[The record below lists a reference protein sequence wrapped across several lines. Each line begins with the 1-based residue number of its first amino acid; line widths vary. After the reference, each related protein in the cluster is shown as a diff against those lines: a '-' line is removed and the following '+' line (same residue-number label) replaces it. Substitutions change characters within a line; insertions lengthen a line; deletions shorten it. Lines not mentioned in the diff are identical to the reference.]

1 MHGKPQYFCFDIRA
15 VSIMMMRITK
25 SGAVLGGFLRFPE
38 TTQDFPSTMSAALF
52 SATTFHEAYT
62 AG

>member
-1 MHGKPQYFCFDIRA
+1 MPHQQVYVDVNASLIHCA
-15 VSIMMMRITK
+15 T
-25 SGAVLGGFLRFPE
+25 GAVLEGFLRFPE
-38 TTQDFPSTMSAALF
+38 TTQDFPSMMGVPL

>member
-1 MHGKPQYFCFDIRA
+1 MSD
-15 VSIMMMRITK
+15 K
-25 SGAVLGGFLRFPE
+25 SGTYPLINACILLLTGAVLEGFLRFPE
-38 TTQDFPSTMSAALF
+38 TTQDFPSTMGAPL